1 MRIFG
6 WAADDAGPGFYRLR
20 VPFGELQQH
29 GYDTAVSTVMPDWV
43 LEEADTIVGQRVCQP
58 GATERWRRL
67 AAGHYGRR
75 PQLVFELDDDLWH
88 IDPSNTPAWAF
99 YHSNSELLDNLTEC
113 ARLADMCTVTTE
125 PLAEVVRKINP
136 NVVILPNQLPAS
148 AYGTVRGPV
157 GPNLTVGWAGG
168 ASHAL
173 DVAEVTPALRQHFR
187 RYPDDTFMNM
197 GTLFGKVATAVPG
210 SSRVDLP
217 WTLDMNE
224 HYARLDDLDVGLAPL
239 RASVFNQSKS
249 ELKFLEYAARGAVTI
264 ASDSGPYARTI
275 LDGETGVLVRQPHEW
290 TRSLR
295 WMREPEER
303 TYIASVA
310 TAYAHTRSIEN
321 HWQGWEAVYT
331 T

>member
-1 MRIFG
+1 VRIFG
-6 WAADDAGPGFYRLR
+6 WAADNAGPGFYRLR

-29 GYDTAVSTVMPDWV
+29 GYETAIDTTMPEWA

-58 GATERWRRL
+58 GATARWRRL

-99 YHSNSELLDNLTEC
+99 YHSNSELLGNLTEC

-125 PLAEVVRKINP
+125 PLADVVRKINP
-136 NVVILPNQLPAS
+136 NVVILPNQLPAA
-148 AYGTVRGPV
+148 AYGQPEPVAGP
-157 GPNLTVGWAGG
+157 LRIGWAGG

-173 DVAEVTPALRQHFR
+173 DVEEVTPALRQHFR
-187 RYPDDTFMNM
+187 RHPGDTFRNM

-210 SSRVDLP
+210 WCRHDLP

-224 HYARLDDLDVGLAPL
+224 HYARLSSLDVGLAPL

-264 ASDSGPYARTI
+264 ASNFGPYARTVQP
-275 LDGETGVLVRQPHEW
+275 GVTGLLADQPHEW
-290 TRSLR
+290 TAALR
-295 WMREPEER
+295 QLRDPDLRGILAAQGM
-303 TYIASVA
+303 
-310 TAYAHTRSIEN
+310 AYAHTRSIEN
-321 HWQGWEAVYT
+321 HWRGWEAVYT

>member
-29 GYDTAVSTVMPDWV
+29 GYETAVDTVMPEWA

-58 GATERWRRL
+58 GATARWRRL
-67 AAGHYGRR
+67 AAGAYGRR

-88 IDPSNTPAWAF
+88 IDPSNTPAWSF
-99 YHSNSELLDNLTEC
+99 YHLHSELLDNLTEC

-136 NVVILPNQLPAS
+136 NVVILPNQLPAA
-148 AYGTVRGPV
+148 AYGPADRPAR
-157 GPNLTVGWAGG
+157 PLTIGWAGG

-173 DVAEVTPALRQHFR
+173 DVEEVTPALRQHFR
-187 RYPDDTFMNM
+187 RYPGDQFMNM
-197 GTLFGKVATAVPG
+197 GTLFGKLAAAIPG
-210 SSRVDLP
+210 SNRVDLP
-217 WTLDMNE
+217 WTLDMDE
-224 HYARLDDLDVGLAPL
+224 HYERLGNLDVGLAPL

-264 ASDSGPYARTI
+264 ASNFGPYARTI
-275 LDGETGVLVRQPHEW
+275 QPGVTGLLVDRPHEW
-290 TRSLR
+290 TGALR
-295 WMREPEER
+295 RLCDPALR
-303 TYIASVA
+303 AVLA
-310 TAYAHTRSIEN
+310 AQGLAYARTRSIEN

-331 T
+331 N